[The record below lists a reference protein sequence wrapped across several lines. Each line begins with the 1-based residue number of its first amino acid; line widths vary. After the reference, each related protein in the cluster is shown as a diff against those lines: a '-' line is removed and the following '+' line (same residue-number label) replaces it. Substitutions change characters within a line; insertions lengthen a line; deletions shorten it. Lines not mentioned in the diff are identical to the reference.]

1 MFVGLPV
8 EFVDGFLPVKSLV
21 FELSRRFNAK
31 QMGFSTHTQSKAA
44 HEALLSRQEAELRL
58 LETMR
63 RCITNKVKCDKDY
76 ALALSSVS
84 SQGQKNDRT
93 EELQGSLV
101 ARAWKGMMEELEQA
115 AKLVKSNA
123 ELIEKETLEKL
134 NTLCQEKRKAKKS
147 YLEEYNRITQQ
158 FTNICEEVARKK
170 ADYQKH
176 LEFYRLMRS
185 RFEEY
190 YVKSGR
196 GGRKL
201 DDVRDKYQRA
211 CRRLHLV
218 HNEYVLLLSEAEQ
231 VQKDVK
237 TSLLPALFNHHQS
250 SLQSFIVNW
259 RSILKEISLH
269 WNCSSKQFIDIWS
282 RSEALVETV
291 IAANEYLD
299 LQQKQLL
306 NGTTEI
312 TDFTFDNSLVEDT
325 SGKLQANTLT
335 VDNLT
340 VEWVRNKML
349 EVEPRLKDC
358 QEKLSNKNPELQD
371 LNEVALAELRC
382 EEKKLTRQ
390 YEVIKKALTELGC
403 EEAPPGCDIPLDTS
417 LDGSQDNNSIDSG
430 SVRKQSLP
438 SPPLP
443 PPQSQPT
450 SIVDILRKP
459 FRRKSVPSSPL
470 GSRHNVNQS
479 TSRSLVDE
487 EWFHG
492 VLPREEVVR
501 LLTREGDFLVRETTR
516 NDENQTVLSV
526 CWGGHKHFIVQT
538 TAEGQF
544 RFEGPAFNT
553 IQELISFQTSSQ
565 LPVTGRSG
573 AILRTPIPR
582 ERWEL
587 NNDDVI
593 LQDKIGRG
601 NFGDV
606 YKGRLRATD
615 EEVAVKT
622 CRVTV
627 AEEHKRKFL
636 QEGRILKQYDHPNI
650 VKLIGICVQK
660 QPIMIVMELVVGGAL
675 LTYLRTNA
683 SVVTTKQLVNMCRDA
698 AAGMKYLE
706 SKNCIH
712 RDLAARNCLVG
723 QNNTVKIS
731 DFGMSREEEEYIVS
745 DGMKQIPIKW
755 TAPEAL
761 NFGKYTTLCDVWSYG
776 VLCWEIFA
784 KGGVPYPGMSNSK
797 AREKI
802 DAGYRMPAPD
812 GTPEDMYRLMLR
824 CWEYKAEN
832 RPHFDQIHNIVD
844 NFSSTLR

>member
-1 MFVGLPV
+1 MSQVDDGLH
-8 EFVDGFLPVKSLV
+8 LLQVKSLV
-21 FELSRRFNAK
+21 FELSRRLNSK
-31 QMGFSTHTQSKAA
+31 QMGFSAQLQTKAA
-44 HEALLSRQEAELRL
+44 HEALLSRQDAELRL

-63 RCITNKVKCDKDY
+63 RCISNKVKCDKDY
-76 ALALSSVS
+76 ATALSSIS
-84 SQGQKNDRT
+84 ALGQKNDRA
-93 EELQGSLV
+93 EEMSNSLV
-101 ARAWKGMMEELEQA
+101 GRAWRGMMEEVEAA
-115 AKLVKSNA
+115 AKLFRSKA
-123 ELIEKETLEKL
+123 EIIEKETLDKV
-134 NTLCQEKRKAKKS
+134 NTLCQEKRKARKI
-147 YLEEYNRITQQ
+147 YLEEYNRITQK
-158 FTNICEEVARKK
+158 FTNICDEVNRKK
-170 ADYQKH
+170 SDYQKQ
-176 LEFYRLMRS
+176 LESYRFMRS

-201 DDVRDKYQRA
+201 EDVQDKYQRA
-211 CRRLHLV
+211 CRRLHLI

-237 TSLLPALFNHHQS
+237 SHLLPALFSHYQTN
-250 SLQSFIVNW
+250 LQSFIVNW
-259 RSILKEISLH
+259 RSIMKEISLH
-269 WNCSSKQFIDIWS
+269 WNCASKQFVDVWN
-282 RSEALVETV
+282 RSEAHVETIV
-291 IAANEYLD
+291 PANEYVD
-299 LQQKQLL
+299 LQQKQMA
-306 NGTTEI
+306 NGTDYA
-312 TDFTFDNSLVEDT
+312 DFTFDNSLVEDT

-349 EVEPRLKDC
+349 EVEPKLKDC
-358 QEKLSNKNPELQD
+358 QERLSNKNPDLQD
-371 LNEVALAELRC
+371 MNEVAIAELRC

-390 YEVIKKALTELGC
+390 LEVIKKALTELGC
-403 EEAPPGCDIPLDTS
+403 EEAPPGCDIPLNPL
-417 LDGSQDNNSIDSG
+417 LDGSQEISVDSNPEIG
-430 SVRKQSLP
+430 RKLSHP
-438 SPPLP
+438 SPPP
-443 PPQSQPT
+443 PPTQP
-450 SIVDILRKP
+450 SFVDILRKP

-470 GSRHNVNQS
+470 GTRHNQG

-487 EWFHG
+487 DWFHG

-553 IQELISFQTSSQ
+553 IQELITYQIQSQ

-587 NNDDVI
+587 NNDDVV
-593 LQDKIGRG
+593 LGDKIGRG

-606 YKGRLRATD
+606 FKGRLLATN
-615 EEVAVKT
+615 EEVAIKT

-660 QPIMIVMELVVGGAL
+660 QPIMIVMELVVGGSL
-675 LTYLRTNA
+675 LTHLRTNA
-683 SVVTTKQLVNMCRDA
+683 SSVTTTQLINMCRDA
-698 AAGMKYLE
+698 AAGMRYLE

-723 QNNTVKIS
+723 DKNIVKIS

-824 CWEYKAEN
+824 CWEYQPEL
-832 RPHFDQIHNIVD
+832 RPHFDQILNIVE
-844 NFSSTLR
+844 NILGTMR